1 MSSLLTTLSP
11 YIRLTRLDKP
21 IGWLLLLWPTLWALW
36 FAADGLPSIKNLVIF
51 VVGVILMRSAGCA
64 INDFADR
71 NLDDKVSRTRLRPL
85 ASGDIP
91 AAMALVVFAV
101 LAGLAFGLVLLT
113 NPLTIVLSLGAVLLA
128 ACYPFAKRFTHLPQV
143 VLGAAFSWGIPMAF
157 AAETNSLP
165 NPCWALFMTGVLWT
179 IAYDTFYAMVDRE
192 DDLKAGIK
200 STAILFGDMDLTVI
214 GGLQLLTVIG
224 LLMVGQQ
231 FNMGLIYYCGILI
244 AGLLFLRQQ
253 QLARNRQPEGCFKA
267 FKNNNWVGI
276 WVFVAIVADQMV
288 TT

>member
-1 MSSLLTTLSP
+1 MSTQLSSLSP

-51 VVGVILMRSAGCA
+51 VSGVILMRSAGCA

-71 NLDDKVSRTRLRPL
+71 NLDDKVTRTQSRPL
-85 ASGDIP
+85 ASGEITP
-91 AAMALVVFAV
+91 GMALVVFGA
-101 LAGLAFGLVLLT
+101 LTTLAFALVLLT
-113 NPLTIVLSLGAVLLA
+113 NPLTITLSLGAVLLA
-128 ACYPFAKRFTHLPQV
+128 ACYPFAKRYTHLPQV

-157 AAETNSLP
+157 AAETNTLP
-165 NPCWALFMTGVLWT
+165 KPCWALFMTGVLWT

-224 LLMVGQQ
+224 LLMVGRE
-231 FNMGLIYYCGILI
+231 FGMGLIYFSGVLI

-276 WVFVAIVADQMV
+276 WVFVAIVADHII